1 MAGGPARLPR
11 AKAHQPDLCS
21 QQPRSP
27 SRRHGDRFG
36 PAGHP
41 PTANPPTATAGGST
55 GAAGQGGALRPTLV
69 GEGVGALVLRG
80 GAGADSVAAKNAT
93 LARNRQSAGLEPEG
107 CPLGDQ
113 LLMAHQ
119 LVAGVLVGLTA
130 VAVAQVLEPELHGGE
145 HGVVVVHRES
155 ADSITLRESV
165 AHGGRLQPSVL
176 VPGPSRAIPGW
187 WHSWPPC
194 HWRR

>member
-1 MAGGPARLPR
+1 
-11 AKAHQPDLCS
+11 
-21 QQPRSP
+21 
-27 SRRHGDRFG
+27 
-36 PAGHP
+36 
-41 PTANPPTATAGGST
+41 
-55 GAAGQGGALRPTLV
+55 
-69 GEGVGALVLRG
+69 
-80 GAGADSVAAKNAT
+80 
-93 LARNRQSAGLEPEG
+93 
-107 CPLGDQ
+107 
-113 LLMAHQ
+113 
-119 LVAGVLVGLTA
+119 VLVGLRA

-155 ADSITLRESV
+155 ADSRTLRESV